1 MSGLTPAPVYYPPT
15 GPGPWHSP
23 GAGLMPAMG
32 QMPPLNAL
40 VPKIDANN
48 LGEMTRRGAG
58 SLPAITGARAAA
70 ENARQVVGMIADD
83 TFRGSMRVA
92 SRQGMETYGRAAS
105 WGARSMQGP
114 LAGGGMA
121 GSEFGARSISL
132 GGAARGTFFS
142 FGAVGRALV
151 SSALFAVPSALIT
164 NYIDWK
170 AGRINDHQRNV
181 LIVADSSGYTVVG
194 ATATLLGGAVGAT
207 IFGPGVAAI
216 VGIGAAL
223 GLGWVYEKYIRPRWA
238 AFVAG
243 FVPPPNPVPP
253 PLPKMVMPPAQFP
266 MDPSLL
272 PK

>member
-15 GPGPWHSP
+15 GPGPWQAP
-23 GAGLMPAMG
+23 GAGLTPAMG

-70 ENARQVVGMIADD
+70 DNARQVVSMIADD

-92 SRQGMETYGRAAS
+92 SRQGMETYGRS
-105 WGARSMQGP
+105 VG
-114 LAGGGMA
+114 
-121 GSEFGARSISL
+121 L

-170 AGRINDHQRNV
+170 AGRINDHQRNI

-253 PLPKMVMPPAQFP
+253 PLPKMVTPPAQFP
-266 MDPSLL
+266 LDPSLL